1 MLFLPWA
8 EMDQTSYGFR
18 VAGPFIMHK
27 MLYYY
32 YFFSCSNGIE
42 EQTIGLEPD
51 LFS

>member
-18 VAGPFIMHK
+18 VTGPFIMHK
-27 MLYYY
+27 ML
-32 YFFSCSNGIE
+32 FFFFCSNGIE